1 MNQVVARLEERK
13 YRNKIHPK
21 EFALWV
27 GCGSILMMFAG
38 FTSAYVVRQAAGNW
52 LEFALPSVF
61 YYSAGAMILSS
72 VLLQLSYFM
81 FKKGN
86 GAMYRL
92 LLILGFLLGIF
103 FMYLQY
109 EGWMEMYA
117 MGIDLGGNPSGSFVY
132 VVSWV
137 HAGHVVGGIAV
148 LLVALIHAFGL
159 DYYVTPAR
167 ALRFRMSLVYWHFVG
182 FLWIYL
188 LIFFTYS

>member
-1 MNQVVARLEERK
+1 
-13 YRNKIHPK
+13 
-21 EFALWV
+21 
-27 GCGSILMMFAG
+27 
-38 FTSAYVVRQAAGNW
+38 
-52 LEFALPSVF
+52 
-61 YYSAGAMILSS
+61 
-72 VLLQLSYFM
+72 
-81 FKKGN
+81 
-86 GAMYRL
+86 MYRL

>member
-1 MNQVVARLEERK
+1 MNQAVAPLEERK

-27 GCGSILMMFAG
+27 ACGSILMMFAG

-61 YYSAGAMILSS
+61 YYSAGAMVVSS
-72 VLLQLSYFM
+72 VLLQLSYLM
-81 FKKGN
+81 FKNGN
-86 GAMYRL
+86 GTMYRL
-92 LLILGFLLGIF
+92 LLIVGFLLGILF
-103 FMYLQY
+103 
-109 EGWMEMYA
+109 MYA
-117 MGIDLGGNPSGSFVY
+117 MGIDLSGNPSGSFVY

-137 HAGHVVGGIAV
+137 HAGHVVGGIGV
-148 LLVALIHAFGL
+148 LLVALIHALGL
-159 DYYVTPAR
+159 KYYVTPAR
-167 ALRFRMSLVYWHFVG
+167 LLRFRMSLVYWHFVG